1 MSQLARAQTS
11 EPRRQI
17 GASYSA
23 LGLEYPDQTRS
34 GVGAFFAYDFSDFV
48 GLDTEF
54 TVFPTDDPVAR
65 RTSQMLLGAR
75 TSVRRERFAIVGR
88 VRPGLIHFSER
99 FFAPGI
105 VCIAIFPPPEAC
117 LAKQTNFALDIGG
130 ALELF
135 PTQQT
140 VLRIGFGGVLIR
152 FARDGLDPEW
162 TRNRQ
167 VSAGAGLRF

>member
-1 MSQLARAQTS
+1 
-11 EPRRQI
+11 
-17 GASYSA
+17 
-23 LGLEYPDQTRS
+23 
-34 GVGAFFAYDFSDFV
+34 VGAFFSYDFSNLV

-54 TVFPTDDPVAR
+54 SLFPSDDAVGG
-65 RTSQMLLGAR
+65 RTLQMLAGAR

-130 ALELF
+130 AVELF
-135 PTQQT
+135 PTART
-140 VLRIGFGGVLIR
+140 VLRVGFGGVLIR
-152 FARDGLDPEW
+152 FARDGLNPEW

-167 VSAGAGLRF
+167 FSAGAGWRF